1 MTLLRDNLVLLR
13 AATAHSA
20 IPRRCARKVEA
31 SAMTTHALRAGRGID
46 PGILASLDEFVA
58 LRHDLHRHP
67 ELAFMETR
75 TGTLV
80 ADRLRGY
87 GYTVTTGLAGTGVVG
102 VLRKGT
108 GERRLG
114 LRADMDALPITEAT
128 NLPYRS
134 GTPGTM
140 HACGHDGHTATLL
153 AAAKRLADLDF
164 CGTLILIFQPA
175 EEIGAGARTLVTNGL
190 FEQFPVDAIFG
201 FHNWPGMPCGQ
212 FGFIAGP
219 AMAAVDTAEIH
230 VLGRGGHGASPDETV
245 DPVVAASAIVLA
257 LQSIVARN
265 VDPREAAVV
274 SVGAIHGGEA
284 SNVIPDSVDLSLTIR
299 SFDPAVR
306 DRLEERVTAITRG
319 VAESYGA
326 RAQLRYR
333 RGVPSL
339 FNHEVQ
345 TAFVRDVAHEAFG
358 PDRLDINSKPRMAGE
373 DFAYLLEA
381 RPGSYLF
388 VGNGDSAPLHS
399 PQYDFDDAILAPA
412 ASLWVRLVQ
421 TFLV

>member
-1 MTLLRDNLVLLR
+1 MTIH
-13 AATAHSA
+13 AAIA
-20 IPRRCARKVEA
+20 E
-31 SAMTTHALRAGRGID
+31 RGID
-46 PGILASLDEFVA
+46 PGILASVDEFVS
-58 LRHDLHRHP
+58 LRRDLHRHP
-67 ELAFMETR
+67 ELAFKETR
-75 TGTLV
+75 TSALV
-80 ADRLRGY
+80 AERLRGY
-87 GYTVTTGLAGTGVVG
+87 GYTVTAGLAGTGVVG
-102 VLRKGT
+102 VLRKGS

-114 LRADMDALPITEAT
+114 LRADMDALPIAEAT

-164 CGTLILIFQPA
+164 SGTLTLIFQPA
-175 EEIGAGARTLVTNGL
+175 EEIGAGARTLIGKGL

-201 FHNWPGMPCGQ
+201 FHNWPGVPRGQ
-212 FGFIAGP
+212 FGFVTGP
-219 AMAAVDTAEIH
+219 AMAAVDKAEIR
-230 VLGRGGHGASPDETV
+230 VVGRGGHGASPHETV

-319 VAESYGA
+319 IAESYGA
-326 RAQLRYR
+326 RAELRYR
-333 RGVPSL
+333 RGLPALV
-339 FNHEVQ
+339 NHAAETRFAQ
-345 TAFVRDVAHEAFG
+345 DVALDAFG
-358 PDRLDINSKPRMAGE
+358 PGRLESDFKPRMASE

-412 ASLWVRLVQ
+412 ASLWVRLARA
-421 TFLV
+421 FLV

>member
-1 MTLLRDNLVLLR
+1 MTIH
-13 AATAHSA
+13 AAVAD
-20 IPRRCARKVEA
+20 
-31 SAMTTHALRAGRGID
+31 RGID
-46 PGILASLDEFVA
+46 PGILASVDEFVA
-58 LRHDLHRHP
+58 LRRDLHRHP
-67 ELAFMETR
+67 ELAFQETR
-75 TGTLV
+75 TGALV
-80 ADRLRGY
+80 AERLRGT

-102 VLRKGT
+102 VLRKGA

-114 LRADMDALPITEAT
+114 LRADMDALPIAEAT

-153 AAAKRLADLDF
+153 AAAKRLAELDF
-164 CGTLILIFQPA
+164 SGTLTLIFQPA
-175 EEIGAGARTLVTNGL
+175 EEIGAGARALVGKGL

-201 FHNWPGMPCGQ
+201 FHNWPGVPRGQ

-219 AMAAVDTAEIH
+219 AMAAVDKAEIR
-230 VLGRGGHGASPDETV
+230 VVGRGGHGASPHETV

-257 LQSIVARN
+257 LQSVVARN

-326 RAQLRYR
+326 RAELRYR
-333 RGVPSL
+333 RGLPALV
-339 FNHEVQ
+339 NHAAE
-345 TAFVRDVAHEAFG
+345 TRFARDVALDAFG
-358 PDRLDINSKPRMAGE
+358 LGRLEADFKPRMASE

-412 ASLWVRLVQ
+412 ASLWVRLARA
-421 TFLV
+421 FLV

>member
-1 MTLLRDNLVLLR
+1 MTIH
-13 AATAHSA
+13 ATVA
-20 IPRRCARKVEA
+20 E
-31 SAMTTHALRAGRGID
+31 RGID
-46 PGILASLDEFVA
+46 PGILASVDEFVT

-67 ELAFMETR
+67 ELAFKETR
-75 TGTLV
+75 TGALV
-80 ADRLRGY
+80 AERLRGY

-102 VLRKGT
+102 LLRKGS

-114 LRADMDALPITEAT
+114 LRADMDALPIAEAT
-128 NLPYRS
+128 DLPYRS

-164 CGTLILIFQPA
+164 SGTLTLIFQPA
-175 EEIGAGARTLVTNGL
+175 EEIGAGARTLVTKGL
-190 FEQFPVDAIFG
+190 FEHFPVDAVFG
-201 FHNWPGMPCGQ
+201 FHNWPGVPRGQ
-212 FGFIAGP
+212 FGFVTGP
-219 AMAAVDTAEIH
+219 AMAAVDKAEIR
-230 VLGRGGHGASPDETV
+230 VVGRGGHGASPHETV

-326 RAQLRYR
+326 RAELRYR
-333 RGVPSL
+333 RGLPALV
-339 FNHEVQ
+339 NHAAE
-345 TAFVRDVAHEAFG
+345 TRFARDVALDAFG
-358 PDRLDINSKPRMAGE
+358 PGRLEADFKPRMASE

-412 ASLWVRLVQ
+412 ASLWVRLARA
-421 TFLV
+421 FLV